1 MAWWN
6 RSRRSVDIDA
16 LAPEDRAWLEQEADR
31 IAVDPVTFVRML
43 IRRNRM
49 DATTAQRG
57 IVDPLPGA
65 TIAAR
70 MEYHASAAER
80 RELEEKFAHGAPDG
94 SADIDVE
101 ALLATELANAEQVVI
116 PQSAGNG
123 AVQVLGGRPPA
134 PFHIPRQMG

>member
-43 IRRNRM
+43 IRRTR
-49 DATTAQRG
+49 AGESHIREPA
-57 IVDPLPGA
+57 GA
-65 TIAAR
+65 GAR
-70 MEYHASAAER
+70 RAFVPAAEIKNAGVAV
-80 RELEEKFAHGAPDG
+80 EEAP
-94 SADIDVE
+94 ADVDVE
-101 ALLATELANAEQVVI
+101 ALLETELANAEQI
-116 PQSAGNG
+116 IATPAASNG